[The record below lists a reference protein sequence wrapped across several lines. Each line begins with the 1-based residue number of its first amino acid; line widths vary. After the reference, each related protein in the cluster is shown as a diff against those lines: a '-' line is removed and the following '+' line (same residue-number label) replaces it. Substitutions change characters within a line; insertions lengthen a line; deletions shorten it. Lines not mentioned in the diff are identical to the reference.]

1 VKKRVL
7 VCKAGLLAYSET
19 FIKAQVEAYS
29 RWEAVLVGTYRI
41 PSGLPL
47 GDIPVCILENF
58 QPKSRLG
65 KLVRRLSQELSVPPA
80 GSVSRLRSERADM
93 VHVHFATEAIDY
105 WPVIRRLG
113 VPIVITLH
121 GFDITVHREWWEN
134 RSIVAFERQF
144 PRRLLELAR
153 RPDVHFIAVSEAIK
167 QRAVAYGIAAER
179 ITVRYIGID
188 LKKFQPSGG
197 PVSQREPQIL
207 FVGRMVE
214 KKGGEFLIR
223 ALEQV
228 RRVVPDAKV
237 VMAGDGP
244 LRQAHGDLARQLNV
258 PVEFLG
264 SVPPTEIRRQI
275 ERSRIFCLP
284 SVVASNGDAEGLGIS
299 ILEAQ
304 ACGVPVVTSALG
316 GSTEG
321 IINGVTGYAF
331 AERDIQS
338 LAIHLTRLLTDSQ
351 LCESMSKAAPRFIAE
366 RFDIQTCTRSLE
378 ELYDRLVT
386 G

>member
-29 RWEAVLVGTYRI
+29 QWDPVLVGTYRI
-41 PSGLPL
+41 ASGLPL
-47 GDIPVCILENF
+47 DGIQVRILENF
-58 QPKSRLG
+58 QPKSLLG
-65 KLVRRLSQELSVPPA
+65 KAVRRLSQEFSVAPA
-80 GSVSRLRSERADM
+80 GCVDRLRRERASL

-121 GFDITVHREWWEN
+121 GFDINVYREWWEN
-134 RSIVAFERQF
+134 RPLVAFERQF
-144 PRRLLELAR
+144 PRRLLELAQR
-153 RPDVHFIAVSEAIK
+153 ADVHFIAVSEAIK
-167 QRAVAYGIAAER
+167 QRAIDYGIPAER
-179 ITVRYIGID
+179 IAVCYIGID
-188 LKKFQPSGG
+188 LKKFQPSGN

-228 RRVVPDAKV
+228 RRVVPDAKL

-244 LRQAHGDLARQLNV
+244 LLENHRSLARQLGV

-264 SVPPTEIRRQI
+264 SVPQSEIRRQI
-275 ERSRIFCLP
+275 EQSRIFCLP

-304 ACGVPVVTSALG
+304 ACGVPVVTSAFG

-321 IINGVTGYAF
+321 IVDGVTGYAF
-331 AERDIQS
+331 PERDIPA
-338 LAIHLTRLLTDSQ
+338 LALHLTRLLSDPQ
-351 LCESMSKAAPRFIAE
+351 LCESMSRAAPRFVAE

-378 ELYDRLVT
+378 GLYDQLVT
-386 G
+386 A